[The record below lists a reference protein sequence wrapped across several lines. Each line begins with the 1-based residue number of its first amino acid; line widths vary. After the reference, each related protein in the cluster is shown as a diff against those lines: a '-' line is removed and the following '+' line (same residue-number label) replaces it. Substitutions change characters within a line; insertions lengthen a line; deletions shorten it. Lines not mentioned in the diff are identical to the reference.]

1 MDEDEVLGVLE
12 PVLVMPMAYLSP
24 GSHLL
29 EVFLIGLV
37 QYCCLPVV

>member
-1 MDEDEVLGVLE
+1 
-12 PVLVMPMAYLSP
+12 MAYLSP